1 MYQAPEQL
9 MAWNKANLE
18 AAVRFAGIALE
29 GAERMLEVQLKA
41 AKSAF
46 ADGVQQ
52 AKMLADVKDPQE
64 FAQLKNT
71 LAQPS
76 LEKATSY
83 VKSVYDVAAATQSE
97 INKLV
102 EEQVSEFNKQVVTGL
117 DKVVKSAPAGSEMAV
132 AAVKSAISA
141 VNSTYDNLSKS
152 AKQFAEM
159 SQANIEAVWEHPDD
173 GVSQTLPARVFMQLT
188 RILREAVSNV
198 IKHSAATHCEVHCT
212 FQDGALQMMVKDD
225 GRGIAADLHRGQG
238 MSSMKRRAKKM
249 SGQCLVESRPGFGV
263 VISLTVPL

>member
-1 MYQAPEQL
+1 MLQAPEQL
-9 MAWNKANLE
+9 MALNKANLE

-29 GAERMLEVQLKA
+29 GAERMFEIQLKA
-41 AKSAF
+41 AKGVF

-52 AKMLADVKDPQE
+52 AKALADVKDLQE

-71 LAQPS
+71 LVQPN

-97 INKLV
+97 INKLI
-102 EEQVSEFNKQVVTGL
+102 EEQVSEYNKHIVTTL
-117 DKVVKSAPAGSEMAV
+117 DKMVKTAPAGSEVAV

-159 SQANIEAVWEHPDD
+159 TQANVEAATSQA
-173 GVSQTLPARVFMQLT
+173 
-188 RILREAVSNV
+188 
-198 IKHSAATHCEVHCT
+198 VH
-212 FQDGALQMMVKDD
+212 A
-225 GRGIAADLHRGQG
+225 
-238 MSSMKRRAKKM
+238 AKKKAA
-249 SGQCLVESRPGFGV
+249 
-263 VISLTVPL
+263 

>member
-9 MAWNKANLE
+9 MALNKANLE

-29 GAERMLEVQLKA
+29 GAERMFELQLKA

-52 AKMLADVKDPQE
+52 AKTLAEVKDPQE
-64 FAQLKNT
+64 FAQLRNT
-71 LAQPS
+71 LVQPS

-102 EEQVSEFNKQVVTGL
+102 EEQVSEYNKQVVTAL
-117 DKVVKSAPAGSEMAV
+117 DKLVKTAPAGSEVAV

-159 SQANIEAVWEHPDD
+159 TQANVE
-173 GVSQTLPARVFMQLT
+173 
-188 RILREAVSNV
+188 
-198 IKHSAATHCEVHCT
+198 AATHQAMHA
-212 FQDGALQMMVKDD
+212 GKKK
-225 GRGIAADLHRGQG
+225 AA
-238 MSSMKRRAKKM
+238 
-249 SGQCLVESRPGFGV
+249 
-263 VISLTVPL
+263 